1 MRIFFALLLLPALA
15 HAETRLEP
23 WQVIGTVT
31 ADWNDDGRQDRAILG
46 YDPDGM
52 VTTLSLYLG
61 DDTGGF
67 TLTAELVDEIW
78 MGSLWGMQPDL
89 SLDDD
94 GTLVVSSRN
103 IALGRGRWEDTLR
116 VGYDGS
122 DFIVTGYSTDYYDTM
137 NLETGSGDCVV
148 DYGAGS
154 GVFGTFRDTT
164 RLETPFTFPART
176 VLLENWTY
184 DDVPSDCHPDL

>member
-1 MRIFFALLLLPALA
+1 MRIFLVALLLPAHA

-31 ADWNDDGRQDRAILG
+31 ADWNDDAQKDRAILG
-46 YDPDGM
+46 YDPDDM

-61 DDTGGF
+61 DDTGRF
-67 TLTAELVDEIW
+67 TLSAELVDEIW

-148 DYGAGS
+148 DYRAGS
-154 GVFGTFRDTT
+154 GVFGTFRDPE

-176 VLLENWTY
+176 ILLENWTY